1 MSYLDP
7 LVYIVVLNW
16 KDPQVTLRCIRSLKH
31 SKYMNYRVIL
41 INNSPSKEIIQLVEK
56 ENINVT
62 FISNQMNLGF
72 TGGVNQGMEYA
83 MEHDADYIWLL
94 NNDVEVPAECLGN
107 LVNEIESDKRIGL
120 ISPVIVDPGTPL
132 YTFFGRN
139 VDTDNGSMLNAY
151 DEQTYLEWLSREP
164 WKIELWGTALMINK
178 NLVKSIGY
186 LDNDFFAYYED
197 NDYSF
202 RSNQAGFLNRTCL
215 SATVFHKTDTKTN
228 LERKSY
234 RFFLIA
240 RNHYLFWIKRGISK
254 RTAMNRTLNIF
265 IPKIVQLHDE
275 EKDPIAQAYLGG
287 LWQGIV
293 KNTFGPL
300 PSNLTAPKL
309 LYKFTIIISIISL
322 NLLSKIRHLKKQ
334 INVVFRKSR
343 SRVLKIDKK
352 V

>member
-1 MSYLDP
+1 MSNSEP

-16 KDPQVTLRCIRSLKH
+16 NDPQVTLRCIRSLKL
-31 SKYMNYRVIL
+31 SKYMNYRVVL
-41 INNSPSKEIIQLVEK
+41 INNSPSKEIIQLIGE
-56 ENINVT
+56 ENIGVT
-62 FISNQMNLGF
+62 FISNQINLGF

-83 MEHDADYIWLL
+83 MEHDADYFWLL

-107 LVNEIESDKRIGL
+107 LITEIESDKRIGL
-120 ISPVIVDPGTPL
+120 LSPVIVDPGTPQ
-132 YTFFGRN
+132 YPFFGRN
-139 VDTDNGSMLNAY
+139 VDTDNGQMLNAY
-151 DEQTYLEWLSREP
+151 DEKTYLEWLSREP

-178 NLVKSIGY
+178 NLVNAIGY

-215 SATVFHKTDTKTN
+215 SATVFHKTDTKTD

-234 RFFLIA
+234 RYFLIA

-254 RTAMNRTLNIF
+254 RTAMYRTLNLF
-265 IPKIVQLHDE
+265 IPKIVQLHR
-275 EKDPIAQAYLGG
+275 EKKDTIAQAYLGG

-300 PSNLTAPKL
+300 PSNLTAPKS
-309 LYKFTIIISIISL
+309 LYKFTVIISIISL
-322 NLLSKIRHLKKQ
+322 NFLSNIRRLKKQ
-334 INVVFRKSR
+334 INVALRGISCF
-343 SRVLKIDKK
+343 
-352 V
+352 